1 MKTSMVSSH
10 IATQLAVAVKGI
22 GREGSAV
29 IGIEGPWGSGKTSLL
44 NLLRNA
50 LVEQIEECTFVLTI
64 SPWLDGSNT
73 SLVASLLLPVANI
86 IAAEEE
92 QRLAPEERAAL
103 RRRKSLTRTAKT
115 MIDYTR
121 QLPAIS
127 QPSPQPPPLFPAYLM
142 PVAR

>member
-1 MKTSMVSSH
+1 MNQPHADNLQGQHPDRAICSADEDQYGFIH

-50 LVEQIEECTFVLTI
+50 LVEQIEERTFVLTI

-92 QRLAPEERAAL
+92 QRL
-103 RRRKSLTRTAKT
+103 
-115 MIDYTR
+115 
-121 QLPAIS
+121 
-127 QPSPQPPPLFPAYLM
+127 
-142 PVAR
+142 

>member
-1 MKTSMVSSH
+1 M
-10 IATQLAVAVKGI
+10 
-22 GREGSAV
+22 

-50 LVEQIEECTFVLTI
+50 LVEQIEECTFCIDNIPGST
-64 SPWLDGSNT
+64 GSNT

-103 RRRKSLTRTAKT
+103 RRRKN
-115 MIDYTR
+115 
-121 QLPAIS
+121 P
-127 QPSPQPPPLFPAYLM
+127 
-142 PVAR
+142 